1 MLSLRRSCSYHYAL
15 GLYQLFEIA
24 VLTHSGPSEKP
35 RGSFSLRYVAL
46 AEIDLPEAFASHGH
60 RIRVGD
66 VRVRINRPRTVYK
79 VIDLRIRYFG
89 LQNAIHRG

>member
-35 RGSFSLRYVAL
+35 RGSFSLRSVGL
-46 AEIDLPEAFASHGH
+46 VEIGLPDAFASLGH
-60 RIRVGD
+60 R
-66 VRVRINRPRTVYK
+66 VRVR
-79 VIDLRIRYFG
+79 G
-89 LQNAIHRG
+89 S